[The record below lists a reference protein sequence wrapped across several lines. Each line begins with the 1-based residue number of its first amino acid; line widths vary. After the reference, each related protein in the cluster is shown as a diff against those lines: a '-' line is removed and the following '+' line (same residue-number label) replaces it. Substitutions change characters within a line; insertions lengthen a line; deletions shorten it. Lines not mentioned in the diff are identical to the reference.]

1 MDISRRSFLKGSAAG
16 ALLLALSGVGL
27 TTASAAETNSGL
39 KQADQTYECDVLVV
53 GLGASGLMAA
63 CGAAAKGANVIAVD
77 AAGAMLGTTNIMTSG
92 AWAVGSKME
101 MEEDP
106 NPSTVEDAFKY
117 TSFYSSEQ
125 NTLRNVFLINY
136 GLQRPQGSKPIAMA
150 SLTVTWIG
158 SIILLQEA
166 FE

>member
-117 TSFYSSEQ
+117 YWSKTHYQ
-125 NTLRNVFLINY
+125 TNAKVLRNLLAIGGRAIDMLIDAGMPFTNKFKE
-136 GLQRPQGSKPIAMA
+136 P
-150 SLTVTWIG
+150 
-158 SIILLQEA
+158 
-166 FE
+166 